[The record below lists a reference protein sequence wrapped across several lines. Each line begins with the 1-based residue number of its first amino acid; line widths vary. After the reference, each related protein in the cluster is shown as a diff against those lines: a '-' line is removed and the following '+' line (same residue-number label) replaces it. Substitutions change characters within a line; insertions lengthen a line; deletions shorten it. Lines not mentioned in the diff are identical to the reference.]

1 MGVHSRGLLT
11 FRLAVV
17 IRNPGDRFQV
27 LLVLRQ
33 KLKQKRKLNYFGGI
47 PTRMT
52 TSCVFL
58 LFASVTVV
66 RKHKLAK
73 YALSKRYGGVFQ
85 NVTLYFNILH
95 FLYHKIKYFY

>member
-1 MGVHSRGLLT
+1 MGVRSGALLT
-11 FRLAVV
+11 FWLAVV
-17 IRNPGDRFQV
+17 IRNPGDRSQV

-66 RKHKLAK
+66 RKQHLAK
-73 YALSKRYGGVFQ
+73 YAVLKSYGGIFEIDRLYKK
-85 NVTLYFNILH
+85 NVQ
-95 FLYHKIKYFY
+95 FL